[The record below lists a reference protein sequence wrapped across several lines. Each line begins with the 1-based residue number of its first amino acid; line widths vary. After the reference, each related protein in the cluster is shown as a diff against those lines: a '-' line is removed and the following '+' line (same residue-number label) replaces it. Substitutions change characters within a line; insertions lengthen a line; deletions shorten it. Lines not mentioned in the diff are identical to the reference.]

1 MALRTPYE
9 RLPLSQVAQVSQN
22 DPWFTLGMLLAQNY
36 NKNYED
42 RGTNKAVESLQN
54 SLGPTQE
61 EKDNAEKAYLDAVQS
76 ENQDYDSLNK
86 ALDNIEKNGLTGYN
100 QMPYSQPAGRQGA
113 LKSMAESV
121 GLKQDNP
128 NINNP
133 YNMPRLSN
141 NDKDIAGPAHTQE
154 GQDTIKALAENAAA
168 QQLSNFDIEQWKAD
182 QTAQLLK
189 AGRSPEQIEAALNIV
204 MPQAQ
209 GIDQRNKEAATL
221 TLLQNAPDL
230 KAIYQ
235 LSQSS
240 PEMADL
246 YAKSTLVPASTVFA
260 ANQANKR
267 QQQSLANAKELSQF
281 NTDQKIKFQNSTMQ
295 EKIRILK
302 QAGYSD
308 QQIAAALSGGKNS
321 GSTGGL
327 LGGSQNYTQQINAA
341 KAILED
347 EQKWNDN
354 FNNQGKPYPYQQNA
368 DAARQLL
375 SSVIG
380 YSGSFPASSGN
391 SQLQGFVNKYSGMDY
406 SDINATLKQ
415 DKELINYLK
424 KNPDV
429 IPYFEQATGI
439 TLPRK

>member
-1 MALRTPYE
+1 MALRTPYD

-168 QQLSNFDIEQWKAD
+168 QRLSNFDIEQWKAD

-209 GIDQRNKEAATL
+209 GIDKRNKEAATL

-230 KAIYQ
+230 QAIYQ

-281 NTDQKIKFQNSTMQ
+281 NTDQKIKFQNATMQ

-302 QAGYSD
+302 QAGYDD
-308 QQIAAALSGGKNS
+308 QQIAAALAGTGKKGSGAGV
-321 GSTGGL
+321 
-327 LGGSQNYTQQINAA
+327 LGNTQNYTQQINAA
-341 KAILED
+341 KAMLDD
-347 EQKWNDN
+347 EKNWNEN
-354 FNNQGKPYPYQQNA
+354 FNNQGKPYPYKAQA
-368 DAARQLL
+368 DNARQFLAT
-375 SSVIG
+375 IYG
-380 YSGSFPASSGN
+380 YAGGN
-391 SQLQGFVNKYSGMDY
+391 AMPTNNQLQGYIDKYSNLDY

-415 DKELINYLK
+415 DKELIGYLK
-424 KNPDV
+424 NNPNV

-439 TLPRK
+439 TLPRKQ